1 MIDWLAILI
10 ALVIITT
17 LVGFFGYLA
26 WKINISNS
34 LTIDD
39 NNQLLDSTND
49 KKKKDKTTIEHS
61 KKKRKDQKKSK
72 RENKEDEQQR
82 NKHKEPILQTSE
94 ETDDERD
101 ESEQELL
108 KTSSQTI
115 ETSSKARKRNKNKSV
130 TPTPSIPSTSTTRVE
145 SKVKDEKTPNTTR
158 APPVT
163 HPKLNTKDEVES
175 TKQQSNIQV
184 KSSESTKKQIFPV
197 SSQPITKK
205 PTQPM
210 QKQPAE
216 QPFTVVG
223 ANRHKTGTPPLQ
235 QQQPNKLQANPVSST
250 APSVQSSTSAQVQHD
265 QLAQRQQLP
274 QKEIPTQ
281 FNGLQTNAM
290 PLKQQQIPTKIAD
303 LIKVLPSSQ
312 VVVTELMSAL
322 DAFPLSTDELD
333 IIMHK
338 IANKQSV
345 IRKDWNKLQHGQ
357 KVDPQAHIGQVLD
370 ESAKAFEDEMK
381 NNAMKRVKELTDEL
395 NTEKVRNNV
404 LLKEKSEKERE
415 IQQLHAQLDSVHHK
429 HESINAHPQQQH
441 QQIQKLELQLQRVT
455 EENIHLNHQLAQ
467 QQQLAASN
475 LIHTG
480 DASNLKIQVLSD
492 QIKKL
497 SVDNG
502 HLEKKAKSNELLAK
516 EAQKEK
522 EDLIRYNEQLTQSL
536 HNAEK
541 DLKHIEEKHHKKFNE
556 TQTLHINEINECK
569 RRIEQLEKENEQL
582 RREEIVHVEPT
593 AVTDIQTITINNE
606 EREQLEKEIQQ
617 LKQSLDLN
625 QEKEREYN
633 DLKQKL
639 TEEIEEYK
647 KKIDDLQT
655 QHQFQENELRQE
667 IERLKQDKTQEQ
679 QQVAESLCNEL
690 ATTNTEI
697 STLRAELDAK
707 NAEISTLQTELD
719 QVKST
724 ISQLEERLHQEHEKQ
739 RQILTDLLPSDI
751 RNQLSHDNQDFNQ
764 WLSSYRQLFE
774 SSIESSKKILQEE
787 SAAVKLENDQLHK
800 NMNDIESQLRE
811 IEKTVQYKEETL
823 LTELKSK
830 DATLENIRNENEQL
844 NDELQRLRNEIQRL
858 QSAHDATI
866 SEVSALKLQLDD
878 RFLVAAHPSP
888 VDVDQSF
895 ELVKHPSSVLS
906 SLVIDVRAEQLNELI
921 RSGKEALEHQDSLT
935 QQLDKHLNDLHRSG
949 TGETSTSSADESTVL
964 SSSDQQS

>member
-1 MIDWLAILI
+1 M
-10 ALVIITT
+10 
-17 LVGFFGYLA
+17 
-26 WKINISNS
+26 SS
-34 LTIDD
+34 
-39 NNQLLDSTND
+39 
-49 KKKKDKTTIEHS
+49 
-61 KKKRKDQKKSK
+61 
-72 RENKEDEQQR
+72 
-82 NKHKEPILQTSE
+82 
-94 ETDDERD
+94 TDDIFIID
-101 ESEQELL
+101 
-108 KTSSQTI
+108 
-115 ETSSKARKRNKNKSV
+115 N
-130 TPTPSIPSTSTTRVE
+130 
-145 SKVKDEKTPNTTR
+145 
-158 APPVT
+158 
-163 HPKLNTKDEVES
+163 
-175 TKQQSNIQV
+175 QQN
-184 KSSESTKKQIFPV
+184 
-197 SSQPITKK
+197 
-205 PTQPM
+205 
-210 QKQPAE
+210 
-216 QPFTVVG
+216 
-223 ANRHKTGTPPLQ
+223 
-235 QQQPNKLQANPVSST
+235 
-250 APSVQSSTSAQVQHD
+250 
-265 QLAQRQQLP
+265 
-274 QKEIPTQ
+274 
-281 FNGLQTNAM
+281 
-290 PLKQQQIPTKIAD
+290 
-303 LIKVLPSSQ
+303 
-312 VVVTELMSAL
+312 
-322 DAFPLSTDELD
+322 
-333 IIMHK
+333 
-338 IANKQSV
+338 
-345 IRKDWNKLQHGQ
+345 
-357 KVDPQAHIGQVLD
+357 
-370 ESAKAFEDEMK
+370 
-381 NNAMKRVKELTDEL
+381 
-395 NTEKVRNNV
+395 
-404 LLKEKSEKERE
+404 
-415 IQQLHAQLDSVHHK
+415 
-429 HESINAHPQQQH
+429 
-441 QQIQKLELQLQRVT
+441 
-455 EENIHLNHQLAQ
+455 
-467 QQQLAASN
+467 
-475 LIHTG
+475 
-480 DASNLKIQVLSD
+480 
-492 QIKKL
+492 
-497 SVDNG
+497 
-502 HLEKKAKSNELLAK
+502 
-516 EAQKEK
+516 
-522 EDLIRYNEQLTQSL
+522 
-536 HNAEK
+536 
-541 DLKHIEEKHHKKFNE
+541 
-556 TQTLHINEINECK
+556 
-569 RRIEQLEKENEQL
+569 
-582 RREEIVHVEPT
+582 
-593 AVTDIQTITINNE
+593 TITINNE

-751 RNQLSHDNQDFNQ
+751 RNQLSHDNQ
-764 WLSSYRQLFE
+764 
-774 SSIESSKKILQEE
+774 KILQEE

-949 TGETSTSSADESTVL
+949 TGEVRSEYPLKEIFFV
-964 SSSDQQS
+964 